1 MHRNTYLLISILAVL
16 AALVVGVNIG
26 RTAAPPP
33 ISQSPIRDEV
43 GPSPSAILTP
53 SEPQLK
59 MYRNSYC
66 KISFMY
72 PDNYTQLESASQA
85 AAFRGPGASDGIL
98 LTCQKDIPRPSV
110 TQENIEDIRVSSV
123 SGKIYHTQS
132 AKDGT
137 VVDSLII
144 RHPVTKLD
152 IFMAGSGQVFRDVV
166 STLTLTP

>member
-1 MHRNTYLLISILAVL
+1 MHRNTYFLVSILAVL

-26 RTAAPPP
+26 RMAAPPP
-33 ISQSPIRDEV
+33 TSQSSTQDES
-43 GPSPSAILTP
+43 GPTPSVISTP

-59 MYRNSYC
+59 TYRNSYC
-66 KISFMY
+66 RIRFDY

-85 AAFRGPGASDGIL
+85 AAFRGPGRGEGIL

-110 TQENIEDIRVSSV
+110 TQENIEDIRISSV

-137 VVDSLII
+137 IVDSLIV

-152 IFMAGSGQVFRDVV
+152 IFLAGSGQVFKDVV

>member
-1 MHRNTYLLISILAVL
+1 MHRNTYLLVSILAVI

-26 RTAAPPP
+26 RMA
-33 ISQSPIRDEV
+33 SPSSFPQPSTQV
-43 GPSPSAILTP
+43 LVSPSPSAVP
-53 SEPQLK
+53 SGPQMK
-59 MYRNSYC
+59 TYRNSYC
-66 KISFMY
+66 RVSFVY
-72 PDNYTQLESASQA
+72 PDSFTELESASQA
-85 AAFRGPGASDGIL
+85 AAFRGPGRGEGIL

-110 TQENIEDIRVSSV
+110 TQENIEDIRISSV

-144 RHPVTKLD
+144 RHPTTKLD
-152 IFMAGSGQVFRDVV
+152 IFLAGSGQVFKDVV